1 MGRDRTQKGRDS
13 MKAEQDYRE
22 LSKET
27 LDRLQTQKA
36 LTQAYRML
44 DWLLKCETSQVSQW
58 QEK

>member
-1 MGRDRTQKGRDS
+1 MGRDRTQEGRES

-44 DWLLKCETSQVSQW
+44 DWLLKCETSQVS
-58 QEK
+58 